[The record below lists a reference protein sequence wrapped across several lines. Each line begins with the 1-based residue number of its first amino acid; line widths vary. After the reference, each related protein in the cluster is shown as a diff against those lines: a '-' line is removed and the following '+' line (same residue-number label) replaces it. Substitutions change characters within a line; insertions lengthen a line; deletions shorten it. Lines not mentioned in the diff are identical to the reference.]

1 MQVRPPAAQWLKST
15 SLFIDKSTGQVPRVF
30 STTPKLHP
38 TRLAKP
44 ISRANKNS
52 RLAQVL
58 VDPSAIAKGE
68 PAIFYYLGDGDYC
81 TNPAWASCPHRMACL
96 KCPMYVPKETTQLIE
111 ARDGVLRLM
120 QEVPLTEEE
129 KSVAVGDVQALT
141 RYIEGRRHVPT
152 PELPSPR
159 YNFNSSMQ
167 PAKHSD
173 SSHG

>member
-1 MQVRPPAAQWLKST
+1 
-15 SLFIDKSTGQVPRVF
+15 
-30 STTPKLHP
+30 
-38 TRLAKP
+38 
-44 ISRANKNS
+44 
-52 RLAQVL
+52 
-58 VDPSAIAKGE
+58 
-68 PAIFYYLGDGDYC
+68 LGDGDYC
-81 TNPAWASCPHRMACL
+81 ANPAWASCPHRMACL

-129 KSVAVGDVQALT
+129 KSVAEGDVQALT
-141 RYIEGRRHVPT
+141 RYIEGRKHVPT